1 MFATLE
7 QFFQP
12 IMSQIDKLM
21 GNPTVEG
28 IEKIREQLKTTV
40 LFDVAKLR
48 RHYGELLKAYY
59 DKHEP
64 FNNHNHNHNQ
74 EASQSIDESFAKDF
88 EDFIELV
95 SFSTEADDTSILDEW
110 AIDYPCKNKK
120 VLAKD
125 LSAYVN
131 AFQGIVTD
139 WEGFMTKLQARG
151 QSRCPDETKPYWAYL
166 VNKLSSKL

>member
-28 IEKIREQLKTTV
+28 IEKIRKQLKTTV

-48 RHYGELLKAYY
+48 RHYGKLLKAYY
-59 DKHEP
+59 GKHKP
-64 FNNHNHNHNQ
+64 FNNQ
-74 EASQSIDESFAKDF
+74 EASQSIEERFSKDF

-139 WEGFMTKLQARG
+139 WEGFMTKLKASG
-151 QSRCPDETKPYWAYL
+151 QSRWPDETKPYWAYL